1 MDMDIDETA
10 KDTPPQKRR
19 VLQFSV
25 IVAFGDHKTCR
36 SNIGGCAWKRQVYLL
51 RTYHALHSP
60 LGSRL
65 PGYYQNW

>member
-10 KDTPPQKRR
+10 KDTPLLKN
-19 VLQFSV
+19 VV
-25 IVAFGDHKTCR
+25 VAFGDHKTCR

-51 RTYHALHSP
+51 RTCHALHSP
-60 LGSRL
+60 LGLRL